1 MNLDLNYDE
10 AIDFIIHL
18 NELNLKH
25 DDPEAFKGKVY
36 HILTDFIWD
45 TYGEIFPT
53 LAKLNEPT
61 YKTPSPDKI
70 GFVLDSQEVLY
81 FDLKKQTYPSDLIRT
96 FLKNKSLFQRLQEE
110 KKKEAI
116 EKTSVSD
123 NTASNV
129 FSEAGRKGGKAKKR
143 NEPLQK
149 FIETFVEKNQSLN
162 FASAWIIWK
171 NSCKKTPYVFE
182 TAEINFTE
190 NSVTIDGK
198 TLKKQTVKNYFYA
211 AKKVSQ

>member
-18 NELNLKH
+18 DELNLKH
-25 DDPEAFKGKVY
+25 DDPEALKRKARG
-36 HILTDFIWD
+36 ILINFVNSLNLVDSNQAYITDANGFYTAKKNDDGSYSIID
-45 TYGEIFPT
+45 SNCCHNYEDVTYRSDVIRAF
-53 LAKLNEPT
+53 
-61 YKTPSPDKI
+61 
-70 GFVLDSQEVLY
+70 LD
-81 FDLKKQTYPSDLIRT
+81 D
-96 FLKNKSLFQRLQEE
+96 KSLHQRLQEE
-110 KKKEAI
+110 KEAT
-116 EKTSVSD
+116 EKTSVAD

-129 FSEAGRKGGKAKKR
+129 FSEAGRKGGKTKKR

-149 FIETFVEKNQSLN
+149 FIESFVEKNQSLN
-162 FASAWIIWK
+162 FVSAWKIWK

-182 TAEINFTE
+182 NAEINFEE